1 MWIRRRKVWVEGEGH
16 QEVAKMHAERETR
29 LRPLL

>member
-1 MWIRRRKVWVEGEGH
+1 MYIRRGKAWVEGEGH

-29 LRPLL
+29 L